1 MEMDKSRL
9 LLVADLPGFTPHIS
23 RLVSMMNY
31 ARATTLDTVKDLNI
45 EQLDERPAGFGNSIA
60 MLLEHFAAT
69 EFLFQIYTFEGRYP
83 PDTELP
89 QWLPGL
95 DLGEPRK
102 VIQGKPLE
110 HYLQQLE
117 TVRSRTFEE
126 FAKRDDD
133 WLHHEFQWKTSERM
147 TNSYWC
153 WFHVF
158 EDEINHRGQI
168 RLIRKNLTSS

>member
-1 MEMDKSRL
+1 MDNSRML
-9 LLVADLPGFTPHIS
+9 LLADLPGFTPHVS

-31 ARATTLDTVKDLNI
+31 ARETTLDAVKDLSI
-45 EQLDERPAGFGNSIA
+45 EQLDRRPTGFDNSIA

-69 EFLFQIYTFEGRYP
+69 EIFFQIYTFEGRDP
-83 PDTELP
+83 PNAELP

-95 DLGEPRK
+95 DLGEAGK

-117 TVRSRTFEE
+117 TVRSQTLEE
-126 FAKRDDD
+126 FAKRDDA
-133 WLHHEFQWKTSERM
+133 WLHHEFQWKNSGRL
-147 TNSYWC
+147 TNSYFC

-168 RLIRKNLTSS
+168 RLIRKNLTLC

>member
-1 MEMDKSRL
+1 MDKSRL
-9 LLVADLPGFTPHIS
+9 LLIADLPGFTPHIS

-31 ARATTLDTVKDLNI
+31 ARETTLDAVKELSI
-45 EQLDERPAGFGNSIA
+45 EQLDQRPAGFDNSIA

-69 EFLFQIYTFEGRYP
+69 EIFFQIYTFEGRDP
-83 PDTELP
+83 PNSELP

-95 DLGEPRK
+95 DLGEARTS
-102 VIQGKPLE
+102 ICGKPLE
-110 HYLQQLE
+110 HYVQQLLR
-117 TVRSRTFEE
+117 VRSNTLEGL
-126 FAKRDDD
+126 AKRDDD
-133 WLHHEFQWKTSERM
+133 WLHHEFDWKNTGRFA
-147 TNSYWC
+147 NNFFC

>member
-1 MEMDKSRL
+1 M
-9 LLVADLPGFTPHIS
+9 LLVADLPGFTPHIA

-31 ARATTLDTVKDLNI
+31 ARATTLDAVKDLSI
-45 EQLDERPAGFGNSIA
+45 GQLDEQPSGFENSIA

-69 EFLFQIYTFEGRYP
+69 ETYFQIYTFENRDP
-83 PDTELP
+83 HDTELP

-95 DLGEPRK
+95 DLGEPAK

-117 TVRSRTFEE
+117 TVRTKTLEE

-133 WLHHEFQWKTSERM
+133 WLHRAFEWKNTGRM
-147 TNSYWC
+147 SNSYFC

-158 EDEINHRGQI
+158 EDEISHRGQI
-168 RLIRKNLTSS
+168 RLIRKNFSV